1 MPSSTLDTK
10 RRTLLAA
17 AVCAPAVAAGALLS
31 RQQPVAPPVSTAA
44 DPEPPGTGYHETE
57 HIRKYYRSAAYI

>member
-1 MPSSTLDTK
+1 MPPSTLDTK

-17 AVCAPAVAAGALLS
+17 AVCAPAVAVGTLLS
-31 RQQPVAPPVSTAA
+31 SRHPVPAPELAA
-44 DPEPPGTGYHETE
+44 PDPEPPATGYHETE

>member
-1 MPSSTLDTK
+1 MPRSILDTK

-17 AVCAPAVAAGALLS
+17 AVCAPAVAVGALLS
-31 RQQPVAPPVSTAA
+31 RQQPVAPQVSAA
-44 DPEPPGTGYHETE
+44 AESEPPSTGYHETE